1 MKRHHLL
8 TLFTALALTACADT
22 PPSETTDV
30 TLVETNAS
38 SPVAASNVDHSD
50 IGLNSVAAVSEE
62 PLTEDNVALAAED
75 DDDLAAVLEEV
86 DAGEGEYAVPGVYDP
101 FESINRV
108 MWNINYDY
116 LDPYVARPVSLAYV
130 NYVPSPVR
138 TGIRNFIANLDE
150 PASMVNSIIM
160 LEGEQAITHFN
171 RFWINSTF
179 GLAGLIDIAS
189 LADIGNPG
197 DRAFGDAMGYYG
209 VGNGPYFMVPMYGP
223 ITLREG
229 AGDLVDDLYFPLN
242 LLSFWQ
248 SLGKWALDG
257 MESRA
262 ALVPQE
268 AILRDSPDPYIF
280 TRDAYIQN
288 QNFKASGGEVDTQE
302 PENEEYLDDFMDE
315 IDG

>member
-1 MKRHHLL
+1 M
-8 TLFTALALTACADT
+8 
-22 PPSETTDV
+22 
-30 TLVETNAS
+30 
-38 SPVAASNVDHSD
+38 
-50 IGLNSVAAVSEE
+50 SEE
-62 PLTEDNVALAAED
+62 PLTEDNVALAAEE

-108 MWNINYDY
+108 MWDINYDY

-248 SLGKWALDG
+248 S
-257 MESRA
+257 
-262 ALVPQE
+262 
-268 AILRDSPDPYIF
+268 
-280 TRDAYIQN
+280 
-288 QNFKASGGEVDTQE
+288 
-302 PENEEYLDDFMDE
+302 
-315 IDG
+315 